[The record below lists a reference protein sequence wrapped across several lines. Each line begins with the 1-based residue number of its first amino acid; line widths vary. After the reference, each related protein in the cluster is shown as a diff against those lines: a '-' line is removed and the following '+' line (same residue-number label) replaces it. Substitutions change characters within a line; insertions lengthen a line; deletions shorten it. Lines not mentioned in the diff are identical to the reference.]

1 MSSYVR
7 AALVGALL
15 SAAPAAADNGPSL
28 EGFSG
33 QLRTPSAW
41 AQAPGTAQLLFTNS
55 PRIEPFTTRT
65 FVASFGFLRYLEL
78 AGRVTDVSYPEG
90 PRDLSFNA
98 KLQLPL
104 DLLAP
109 RLPLALAIGTQDEGG
124 ASSFFQTRYAVASA
138 RLGPATLS
146 GGWGSGP
153 DRMEGVFGGGALRL
167 LPGIEALAEWDTD
180 NVNAGARLSIPL
192 NRIGLPLRIGGIA
205 MTALDRRP
213 RTVEW
218 GATLE
223 IPMWLN
229 ASPAGRTAVPV
240 RSERAGGA
248 APSISASSARQAT
261 PPAPP
266 DAAPPPSAEAT
277 VPVEAMVASRAPSS
291 TPAALGRGA
300 AVAQDGDASGA
311 LRALED
317 ALVDV
322 GFEEVRVGL
331 ERETLVVEYEN
342 TVYNHAEADGL
353 QVVARQIAR
362 AGLADRDVA
371 IVLKQNGLRL
381 AELETPASLQPGEGV
396 RWKLAPSARRAAW
409 ISERPRNRKSL
420 HTSLVLA
427 PGLRTFLATPAG
439 VLDYLVSFRP
449 DVIVPFWPGATG
461 FVRFDV
467 PLVWS
472 DDLREGGAFREYH
485 DDPHVEYAL
494 LHQAFPLG
502 RGLWGMVGGG
512 VFRSIDAGGLGELLW
527 TPGDGALALGAQ
539 GSWTVNDAGDERR
552 GLTGSARVAIAPLDL
567 VATVRAGRFVNG
579 DRSATVQLARWF
591 GDTQLGVF
599 FTESDPSVA
608 GAFLSIPLTPRR
620 DMRPRTIQVR
630 GRRFGYDVGTVVG
643 EERNFIRTDLG
654 IAPMSP
660 WNLEAAYLD
669 DARVTRAGL
678 EDALRR

>member
-1 MSSYVR
+1 MTRYVR
-7 AALVGALL
+7 AALAGALL
-15 SAAPAAADNGPSL
+15 AAAPAAAENGPSL

-33 QLRTPSAW
+33 QLTTPSAW
-41 AQAPGTAQLLFTNS
+41 AQTPGTAQLLFTNA
-55 PRIEPFTTRT
+55 PRVESMTTST
-65 FVASFGFLRYLEL
+65 FVASFGFLRYVEL
-78 AGRVTDVSYPEG
+78 AGRITDISFPEG

-109 RLPLALAIGTQDEGG
+109 RLPLALAVGTQDEGG
-124 ASSFFQTRYAVASA
+124 ESAYFQTRYAVASA
-138 RLGPATLS
+138 RLGPATIS
-146 GGWGSGP
+146 AGWGSGP
-153 DRMEGVFGGGALRL
+153 DRMEGVFAGGALRL
-167 LPGIEALAEWDTD
+167 LAGVEALAEWDTE

-192 NRIGLPLRIGGIA
+192 DRIGLPLRIGGIA
-205 MTALDRRP
+205 MTALDRQP

-223 IPMWLN
+223 VPLWLN
-229 ASPAGRTAVPV
+229 ASAAGRTAVPV
-240 RSERAGGA
+240 KSRRGSGAASSSAAPPAQRATPAAPSDAPATPSPATVAPVEAAIASGA
-248 APSISASSARQAT
+248 APS
-261 PPAPP
+261 
-266 DAAPPPSAEAT
+266 
-277 VPVEAMVASRAPSS
+277 
-291 TPAALGRGA
+291 TPALGHGA
-300 AVAQDGDASGA
+300 VEEDADDDA
-311 LRALED
+311 LRRLEGS
-317 ALVDV
+317 LVDI

-331 ERETLVVEYEN
+331 EGETLVVEYEN
-342 TVYNHAEADGL
+342 TVFNHAEADGL
-353 QVVARQIAR
+353 QVVAREIAL
-362 AGLADRDVA
+362 AGLADRDLA

-381 AELETPASLQPGEGV
+381 AELETPANAGPRSDVG
-396 RWKLAPSARRAAW
+396 WKLAPAPRRATW
-409 ISERPRNRKSL
+409 VSDRPRNRKTL
-420 HTSLVLA
+420 HTALVLA
-427 PGLRTFLATPAG
+427 PALRTFLATPAG
-439 VLDYLVSFRP
+439 VLDYVVSFRP

-494 LHQAFPLG
+494 LHQAFPLA

-527 TPGDGALALGAQ
+527 APGDGALALGAQ
-539 GSWTVNDAGDERR
+539 GSWTVNDAGDERK
-552 GLTGSARVAIAPLDL
+552 GLTGSVRLAIAPLDL

-579 DRSATVQLARWF
+579 DESATVQLARWF
-591 GDTQLGVF
+591 GDTQLGVY
-599 FTESDPSVA
+599 FTSSDPSVA

-620 DMRPRTIQVR
+620 DMRPRLIQVR

-669 DARVTRAGL
+669 EARVTRAGL
-678 EDALRR
+678 EGALRH